1 MEQQKQQLQIKAK
14 DQDLKGFY
22 SNLAQIIHTK
32 DEFVLDFFMV
42 TPPQGV
48 LGSRII
54 MSPGHIKRLVKA
66 LGENLSKYE
75 EKFGEI
81 EEAKGIDAN
90 SSGDDK
96 IGFKT

>member
-1 MEQQKQQLQIKAK
+1 MEQQKQLQIKAK

-42 TPPQGV
+42 SPPQGI

-54 MSPGHIKRLVKA
+54 MSPGHIKRFVKA

-75 EKFGEI
+75 EKFGKI
-81 EEAKGIDAN
+81 EETEDPNAN
-90 SSGDDK
+90 PSDQNK

>member
-1 MEQQKQQLQIKAK
+1 MEQQKQLQIKAK

-22 SNLAQIIHTK
+22 SNLMQIIHTK

-42 TPPQGV
+42 SPPQGI

-75 EKFGEI
+75 EKFGTI
-81 EEAKGIDAN
+81 EETQSPDTA
-90 SSGDDK
+90 SSDQNK
-96 IGFKT
+96 IGFKV

>member
-14 DQDLKGFY
+14 DQDLKGSY
-22 SNLAQIIHTK
+22 SNLMQIIHTK

-42 TPPQGV
+42 SPPQGI

-66 LGENLSKYE
+66 LEENLSKYE
-75 EKFGEI
+75 EKFGKI
-81 EEAKGIDAN
+81 EETQDPNTA
-90 SSGDDK
+90 SSDQNK

>member
-1 MEQQKQQLQIKAK
+1 MEQQKQLQIKAK

-42 TPPQGV
+42 SPPQGI

-54 MSPGHIKRLVKA
+54 MSPGHIKRFVKA
-66 LGENLSKYE
+66 LEENLSKYE
-75 EKFGEI
+75 DKFGKI
-81 EEAKGIDAN
+81 EETEDPN
-90 SSGDDK
+90 VNPSDQNT